1 LQLKFGEKH
10 KQLEVEMMKLCC
22 FSAFGASKIQQN
34 GLTFGAKIQ
43 QNGPFFWRSTILRKI
58 SSILLSSLESFSS
71 ISCQSLQLVMM
82 VIIWEYIWKISVIFL
97 NLATE
102 NYYSSRSL

>member
-1 LQLKFGEKH
+1 MMVIIWEYSISCQSLQL
-10 KQLEVEMMKLCC
+10 VMMV
-22 FSAFGASKIQQN
+22 I
-34 GLTFGAKIQ
+34 I
-43 QNGPFFWRSTILRKI
+43 W
-58 SSILLSSLESFSS
+58 EYS